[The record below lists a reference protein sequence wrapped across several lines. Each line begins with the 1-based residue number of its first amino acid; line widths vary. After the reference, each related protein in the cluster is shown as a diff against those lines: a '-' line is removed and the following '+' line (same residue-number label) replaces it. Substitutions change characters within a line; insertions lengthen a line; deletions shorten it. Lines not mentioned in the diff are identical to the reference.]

1 MRYLLLFLLIAAA
14 GDAPAGAERQTQ
26 ANKNNTLSKQASSN
40 GDYHPEWFKQSF
52 LDLKDDI
59 QEAGRQNKKLIVYFY
74 QHGCP
79 YCKKLI
85 KYNLADKT
93 ALTLAKNN
101 FDIIAI
107 NIFGALEV
115 TDTDDEVLSE
125 KQYSKKMHISFT
137 PTMIVFNEKNQAIFK
152 MHGYYALDKFTAMLK
167 YLTEKNRQQQ
177 TFSEYLK
184 TQARQAKQP

>member
-1 MRYLLLFLLIAAA
+1 MRYLLLPLLIAAA
-14 GDAPAGAERQTQ
+14 VYASAGAERQNQ
-26 ANKNNTLSKQASSN
+26 ANKNNAQPKQASSN
-40 GDYHPEWFKQSF
+40 ENYHPEWFKQSF

-59 QEAGRQNKKLIVYFY
+59 QEAGGQNKKLILYFY
-74 QHGCP
+74 QDGCP

-115 TDTDDEVLSE
+115 TDIDGEVLSE
-125 KQYSKKMHISFT
+125 KQYSKKMNINFT
-137 PTMIVFNEKNQAIFK
+137 PSMIVFNEKNQAIFK

-167 YLTEKNRQQQ
+167 YLTEKNQQKE
-177 TFSEYLK
+177 TFSEYFK
-184 TQARQAKQP
+184 AHARQTKQP

>member
-14 GDAPAGAERQTQ
+14 GYAAAGAERHNQ
-26 ANKNNTLSKQASSN
+26 ANENNARSKQASSD

-74 QHGCP
+74 QDGCP

-93 ALTLAKNN
+93 ALTLAKDN

-115 TDTDDEVLSE
+115 TDTDGEVLSE

-137 PTMIVFNEKNQAIFK
+137 PSMIVFNEKNQAIFK

-167 YLTEKNRQQQ
+167 YLSEKNPQQQ